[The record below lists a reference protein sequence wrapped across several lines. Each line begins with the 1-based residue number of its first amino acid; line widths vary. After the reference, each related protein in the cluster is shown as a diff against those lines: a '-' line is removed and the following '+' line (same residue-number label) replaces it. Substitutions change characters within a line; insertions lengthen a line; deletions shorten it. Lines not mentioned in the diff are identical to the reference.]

1 MNVSRVFG
9 CARGKERK
17 CALLDIESFGYLGAL
32 IGVVRMRGGMC
43 PCSEVTVMSV
53 KELRRALGMISKV
66 LADPRCKPG
75 YGDQLR
81 KVRRELEAVLRSG
94 KLDQGRLFRAV
105 EIVAKVLKEIVED
118 DAGQKP
124 E

>member
-1 MNVSRVFG
+1 MG
-9 CARGKERK
+9 
-17 CALLDIESFGYLGAL
+17 ALLDIESFGYLGAL

-43 PCSEVTVMSV
+43 PCSEVTVMSS
-53 KELRRALGMISKV
+53 KELKRVRSMISKV
-66 LADPRCKPG
+66 LADPRCRPG

-81 KVRRELEAVLRSG
+81 KARREFEAVLRSG

-105 EIVAKVLKEIVED
+105 EIVATVLKEIVED
-118 DAGQKP
+118 DAGQRP

>member
-1 MNVSRVFG
+1 M
-9 CARGKERK
+9 C
-17 CALLDIESFGYLGAL
+17 IE
-32 IGVVRMRGGMC
+32 
-43 PCSEVTVMSV
+43 
-53 KELRRALGMISKV
+53 ELKRALGMITKV

-81 KVRRELEAVLRSG
+81 RAKRELKAVLRSG

-105 EIVAKVLKEIVED
+105 EIVATVLKEIVED
-118 DAGQKP
+118 NAGQRP

>member
-1 MNVSRVFG
+1 M
-9 CARGKERK
+9 C
-17 CALLDIESFGYLGAL
+17 IE
-32 IGVVRMRGGMC
+32 
-43 PCSEVTVMSV
+43 
-53 KELRRALGMISKV
+53 ELKRALRMVTKV

-81 KVRRELEAVLRSG
+81 RAKRELAAVLRSG

-105 EIVAKVLKEIVED
+105 EIVATVLKEIVED
-118 DAGQKP
+118 DAGQRP

>member
-1 MNVSRVFG
+1 MK
-9 CARGKERK
+9 A
-17 CALLDIESFGYLGAL
+17 
-32 IGVVRMRGGMC
+32 
-43 PCSEVTVMSV
+43 
-53 KELRRALGMISKV
+53 KELKQALRMISNV

-81 KVRRELEAVLRSG
+81 RVKRDLDAVMRSG

-105 EIVAKVLKEIVED
+105 EIVATVLKEIVED
-118 DAGQKP
+118 DVGQRP

>member
-1 MNVSRVFG
+1 V
-9 CARGKERK
+9 CATR
-17 CALLDIESFGYLGAL
+17 AESFGYLGAS
-32 IGVVRMRGGMC
+32 IGVVRLRGGMC
-43 PCSEVTVMSV
+43 PCSEVTVMRIE
-53 KELRRALGMISKV
+53 ELKRALGMITKV

-81 KVRRELEAVLRSG
+81 KAKRELDAVLRSG

-105 EIVAKVLKEIVED
+105 EIVATVLKEIVED
-118 DAGQKP
+118 DATQRP

>member
-1 MNVSRVFG
+1 MN
-9 CARGKERK
+9 
-17 CALLDIESFGYLGAL
+17 
-32 IGVVRMRGGMC
+32 
-43 PCSEVTVMSV
+43 V
-53 KELRRALGMISKV
+53 KELRQALSKISKV

-81 KVRRELEAVLRSG
+81 KAKRELKTVLRSG

-105 EIVAKVLKEIVED
+105 EIVATVLKEIVED
-118 DAGQKP
+118 NAGQRP

>member
-1 MNVSRVFG
+1 M
-9 CARGKERK
+9 C
-17 CALLDIESFGYLGAL
+17 IE
-32 IGVVRMRGGMC
+32 
-43 PCSEVTVMSV
+43 
-53 KELRRALGMISKV
+53 ELKRALRMITKV

-81 KVRRELEAVLRSG
+81 RAKRELTAVLRSG

-105 EIVAKVLKEIVED
+105 EIVATVLKEIVED
-118 DAGQKP
+118 DAGQRP